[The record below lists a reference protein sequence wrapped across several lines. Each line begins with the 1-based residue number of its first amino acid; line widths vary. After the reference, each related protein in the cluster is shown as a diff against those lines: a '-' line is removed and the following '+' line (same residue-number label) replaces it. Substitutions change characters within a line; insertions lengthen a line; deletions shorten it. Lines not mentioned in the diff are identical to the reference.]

1 MHTEK
6 ERSQKLK
13 LGRGTRVGAM
23 APDLHTHRL
32 RTRRD
37 AAQLDEVTSGCR
49 YFASVFALRSSEDP
63 KSAA

>member
-23 APDLHTHRL
+23 APDLHTHL
-32 RTRRD
+32 HRTRRD
-37 AAQLDEVTSGCR
+37 AAQLDEVR
-49 YFASVFALRSSEDP
+49 EELRRFEAERSLVESLT
-63 KSAA
+63 